1 MSELASARTAM
12 PDTRDDKA
20 APDIVNALDSFAKRF
35 GGRLVR
41 SGDAEYDRARSVW
54 NGMIDR
60 HPAVIAR
67 CATQRDVADA
77 LAFARATGLPLAV
90 RGGGHNVAGYATC
103 DGGVVIDLAPM
114 RGVEVD
120 PVGRVVHV
128 GGGATWADVDQATQP
143 HALVVPG
150 GEVSETGVAGLTLSG
165 GVGMVRRKYGLT
177 CDNLLAAEVVLAD
190 GRCVRASFDENADL
204 FWALRGGGGN
214 FGVVTRF
221 TFQAH
226 PVGPEIAKLGVL
238 YPIEAAPDVLRA
250 WRTFAD
256 VAPDEATTAVN
267 FWRIPAI
274 PDFPSELHG
283 KATVMVEGMY
293 SGDVDEGLRLFRP
306 LQLLGEPLLD
316 LTGPMTYLESQTGFD
331 AFVPAGLRYYWKALN
346 LASLDDEV
354 IAAIVD
360 GARRVPEGRSLMV
373 LRHLG
378 GAVAR
383 VPANATAFG
392 NRRAPYNLSLDAT
405 WEDPAEDDTH
415 VSWVRGF
422 WNAMRGYASG
432 VYLNFPGFGEEG
444 EALVRAG
451 LGENYA
457 RLQQVKRRYDPD
469 NVFRLNQNVKPAAS
483 NEGGGGSLD

>member
-1 MSELASARTAM
+1 MNRSAPRAAVA
-12 PDTRDDKA
+12 DTRGDL
-20 APDIVNALDSFAKRF
+20 APRVQAFAMRF
-35 GGRLVR
+35 GGQAVLP
-41 SGDAEYDRARSVW
+41 GDADYDRARSVW

-60 HPAVIAR
+60 RPAVVAR

-77 LAFARATGLPLAV
+77 IAFARDEGLPLAV
-90 RGGGHNVAGYATC
+90 RGGGHNVAGHATC
-103 DGGVVIDLAPM
+103 DGGVVVDLSPM
-114 RGVEVD
+114 RAVDVD
-120 PVGRVVHV
+120 PLSRVVLV
-128 GGGATWADVDQATQP
+128 DGGATWADVDQATQP
-143 HALVVPG
+143 HGLAVPG

-165 GVGMVRRKYGLT
+165 GVGMVRRKYGLS
-177 CDNLLAAEVVLAD
+177 CDNLLAADVVLAD
-190 GRCVRASFDENADL
+190 GRFVRASFDENPDL

-226 PVGPEIAKLGVL
+226 PVGPEFAKLGVL
-238 YPIEAAPDVLRA
+238 YPIDAAADVLRA
-250 WRTFAD
+250 WRAFTD

-274 PDFPSELHG
+274 PDFPTELHG
-283 KATVMVEGMY
+283 KATVMIEGMY
-293 SGDVDEGLRLFRP
+293 AGDVEEGLRLFRP
-306 LQLLGEPLLD
+306 LQGLGEPLID

-346 LASLDDEV
+346 LASLHDEV
-354 IAAIVD
+354 IAAVVD

-378 GAVAR
+378 GAIAR

-392 NRRAPYNLSLDAT
+392 NRSAPYNLSLDAT
-405 WEDPAEDDTH
+405 WEDPAEDDVH

-422 WNAMRGYASG
+422 WNAMRAHASG

-451 LGENYA
+451 LGENYV
-457 RLQQVKRRYDPD
+457 RLQQVKRRYDPA
-469 NVFRLNQNVKPAAS
+469 NVFRLNQNVTPAAT
-483 NEGGGGSLD
+483 EERG

>member
-1 MSELASARTAM
+1 MSELASGGAAM
-12 PDTRDDKA
+12 PVTRDAKA
-20 APDIVNALDSFAKRF
+20 APDIVSALDSFEKRF
-35 GGRLVR
+35 GGLLVR
-41 SGDAEYDRARSVW
+41 SGDADYDRARSVW

-67 CATQRDVADA
+67 CATQQDVADA
-77 LAFARATGLPLAV
+77 LAFARATELPLAV

-143 HALVVPG
+143 HGLVVPG

-190 GRCVRASFDENADL
+190 GRCVRASFDENPDL

-250 WRTFAD
+250 WRTFTD

-306 LQLLGEPLLD
+306 LQRLGEPLID

-360 GARRVPEGRSLMV
+360 GARRVPEGRSLLV

-392 NRRAPYNLSLDAT
+392 NRQAPYNLSLDAT

-469 NVFRLNQNVKPAAS
+469 NVFRLNQNVKPAS
-483 NEGGGGSLD
+483 TEERG